1 MRLQCVGFYSSLGSD
16 LNPLLLAKHLHV
28 VFGFFFPS
36 QLLHAD
42 KRREYLYQLQEFMV
56 TDNSRNWRFRYELAE
71 YVSSWKHH
79 AFPLIRLSVLGLAC
93 RVLVPFR
100 P

>member
-1 MRLQCVGFYSSLGSD
+1 MVRVSVAIVTKRLYVG
-16 LNPLLLAKHLHV
+16 
-28 VFGFFFPS
+28 GF

-71 YVSSWKHH
+71 
-79 AFPLIRLSVLGLAC
+79 
-93 RVLVPFR
+93 
-100 P
+100 

>member
-1 MRLQCVGFYSSLGSD
+1 ML
-16 LNPLLLAKHLHV
+16 
-28 VFGFFFPS
+28 

-71 YVSSWKHH
+71 YVAFSSSSLGNNHILFDSQPHWLVDTK
-79 AFPLIRLSVLGLAC
+79 AELNLNTDLNSVPLILYGLVLEYSKLQ
-93 RVLVPFR
+93 LI
-100 P
+100 

>member
-1 MRLQCVGFYSSLGSD
+1 MEGVDDGDGCVL
-16 LNPLLLAKHLHV
+16 
-28 VFGFFFPS
+28 

-71 YVSSWKHH
+71 
-79 AFPLIRLSVLGLAC
+79 
-93 RVLVPFR
+93 
-100 P
+100 

>member
-1 MRLQCVGFYSSLGSD
+1 MVWASVAIVTKLLYVWWGF
-16 LNPLLLAKHLHV
+16 
-28 VFGFFFPS
+28 

-71 YVSSWKHH
+71 
-79 AFPLIRLSVLGLAC
+79 
-93 RVLVPFR
+93 
-100 P
+100 

>member
-1 MRLQCVGFYSSLGSD
+1 MRSVGSLLRWSHWATEPVYVCV
-16 LNPLLLAKHLHV
+16 LL
-28 VFGFFFPS
+28 

-71 YVSSWKHH
+71 YVSFQFNLNCVNHISG
-79 AFPLIRLSVLGLAC
+79 S
-93 RVLVPFR
+93 R
-100 P
+100 PRK

>member
-1 MRLQCVGFYSSLGSD
+1 MCIF
-16 LNPLLLAKHLHV
+16 LL
-28 VFGFFFPS
+28 

-71 YVSSWKHH
+71 YVVFSSSRQDKNRKYLHFRFSGVSYSDKCPISM
-79 AFPLIRLSVLGLAC
+79 AELMAVLIYFIYVKC
-93 RVLVPFR
+93 NI
-100 P
+100 

>member
-1 MRLQCVGFYSSLGSD
+1 MAYL
-16 LNPLLLAKHLHV
+16 
-28 VFGFFFPS
+28 FFLYLS

-71 YVSSWKHH
+71 
-79 AFPLIRLSVLGLAC
+79 
-93 RVLVPFR
+93 
-100 P
+100 

>member
-1 MRLQCVGFYSSLGSD
+1 MAVQVELIWFVGI
-16 LNPLLLAKHLHV
+16 LLL
-28 VFGFFFPS
+28 

-71 YVSSWKHH
+71 YV
-79 AFPLIRLSVLGLAC
+79 AFLLH
-93 RVLVPFR
+93 
-100 P
+100 

>member
-1 MRLQCVGFYSSLGSD
+1 MLQEHELSLY
-16 LNPLLLAKHLHV
+16 LVCL
-28 VFGFFFPS
+28 

-71 YVSSWKHH
+71 
-79 AFPLIRLSVLGLAC
+79 
-93 RVLVPFR
+93 
-100 P
+100 

>member
-1 MRLQCVGFYSSLGSD
+1 MYISL
-16 LNPLLLAKHLHV
+16 
-28 VFGFFFPS
+28 F

-71 YVSSWKHH
+71 YVSFSSSTQEGFGK
-79 AFPLIRLSVLGLAC
+79 
-93 RVLVPFR
+93 
-100 P
+100 